1 MMGPS
6 SYTPVELSHKQRTQ
20 LVGYHNADEKPD
32 NNQKKII
39 SEPITKCSNCIIT

>member
-32 NNQKKII
+32 IKV
-39 SEPITKCSNCIIT
+39 SEPVVKCYNCIIN